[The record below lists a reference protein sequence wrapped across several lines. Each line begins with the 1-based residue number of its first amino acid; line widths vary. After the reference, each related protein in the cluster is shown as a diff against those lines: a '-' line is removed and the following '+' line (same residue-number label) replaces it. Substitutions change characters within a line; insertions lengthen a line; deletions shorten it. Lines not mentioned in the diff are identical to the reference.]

1 MFFVFISFSNIF
13 REYIR
18 MERQT
23 IRMKILREKYLKSML
38 NNQSLRAKNHFV
50 ELKDREL
57 KDKEEKIQKEII
69 MIIKLKD
76 KIIKDTIKDN
86 IIRDIYTDIRY
97 F

>member
-1 MFFVFISFSNIF
+1 M
-13 REYIR
+13 
-18 MERQT
+18 
-23 IRMKILREKYLKSML
+23 REKYLRSML

-57 KDKEEKIQKEII
+57 KDKEEKIKREII

-76 KIIKDTIKDN
+76 ETIKDKLKDK
-86 IIRDIYTDIRY
+86 IIRDIWTDIRY

>member
-23 IRMKILREKYLKSML
+23 IRMKILREKHLRSML

-57 KDKEEKIQKEII
+57 RDKDKEEKI
-69 MIIKLKD
+69 
-76 KIIKDTIKDN
+76 
-86 IIRDIYTDIRY
+86 
-97 F
+97 